1 MKNPIPFLRKIG
13 RIEAISFLLLVFVA
27 MPLKYYMGQPKAVSI
42 VGMAHG
48 VLFVI
53 FCLSLLQTTIVAKWP
68 LGRAALIFVAA
79 IIPFGPYL
87 VDGRLKEYEQEFS
100 NRQTR

>member
-27 MPLKYYMGQPKAVSI
+27 MPLKYYMRQPMAVKI

-68 LGRAALIFVAA
+68 LGRAALIFGAA

-87 VDGRLKEYEQEFS
+87 VDGRLQTYQAEFQ
-100 NRQTR
+100 NRKG